1 MEVEDPQAAEETA
14 APTSPTVTKME
25 APEEESPS
33 GDAVMKTEPQEAQ
46 STPQEEFTP
55 KSDAD
60 LHKVKRGRVTKMEY
74 RKMSLAE
81 RKEEKKLFVQ
91 SRLRRMIA
99 PKPPCQILKE
109 LVGAQH
115 VQYNTLGPQF
125 SEDSPGEST
134 MIACEVIIH
143 GKTFQGSAP
152 SPDLAANMAAETAIQ
167 ALVMQMVQAGI
178 GTGTEPAD
186 LAPWPALA
194 SLAIF
199 KMFNDWNSRTG
210 FTLPVPAHSNPPRAP
225 VSLDQPRPA
234 PQPSKMPQDPAS
246 KHPAMLVNELHPAAE
261 FSITQVGGPCS
272 KFTIQVEI
280 DGQSFEG
287 EGKSKKEAK
296 KACCMSALKS
306 IHGIEYPV

>member
-99 PKPPCQILKE
+99 PKPPCQIL
-109 LVGAQH
+109 VF
-115 VQYNTLGPQF
+115 F
-125 SEDSPGEST
+125 S
-134 MIACEVIIH
+134 
-143 GKTFQGSAP
+143 
-152 SPDLAANMAAETAIQ
+152 
-167 ALVMQMVQAGI
+167 
-178 GTGTEPAD
+178 
-186 LAPWPALA
+186 
-194 SLAIF
+194 
-199 KMFNDWNSRTG
+199 SR
-210 FTLPVPAHSNPPRAP
+210 S
-225 VSLDQPRPA
+225 S
-234 PQPSKMPQDPAS
+234 
-246 KHPAMLVNELHPAAE
+246 MLLR
-261 FSITQVGGPCS
+261 
-272 KFTIQVEI
+272 
-280 DGQSFEG
+280 
-287 EGKSKKEAK
+287 
-296 KACCMSALKS
+296 
-306 IHGIEYPV
+306 